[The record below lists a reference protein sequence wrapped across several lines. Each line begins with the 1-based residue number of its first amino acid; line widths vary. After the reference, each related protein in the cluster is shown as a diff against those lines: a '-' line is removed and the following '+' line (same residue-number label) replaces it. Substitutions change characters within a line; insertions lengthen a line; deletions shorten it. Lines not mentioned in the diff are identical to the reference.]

1 MKLNL
6 LKLNQDKT
14 EPIIFAPKHRSQE
27 FTCCQLEFDGS
38 LVREAFCVK
47 DLGVFF
53 YKTLDMEKQ
62 GSSLAKSC
70 FFQIRN
76 IERIRPYISND
87 ASITL
92 VSALVTSRFDSG
104 NALSFGVNASL
115 ITKLQRIQNTAARLI
130 TRTKNVSTSHLFSW
144 IYTGFLFAR

>member
-1 MKLNL
+1 
-6 LKLNQDKT
+6 
-14 EPIIFAPKHRSQE
+14 
-27 FTCCQLEFDGS
+27 
-38 LVREAFCVK
+38 
-47 DLGVFF
+47 
-53 YKTLDMEKQ
+53 MEKQ

-104 NALSFGVNASL
+104 NALSFGVNASHVNSCDRCLGANIMGSVLSWFNFNRLSFIHLL
-115 ITKLQRIQNTAARLI
+115 ISAKQDSNFCAMSFQIGLTLGMPCRL
-130 TRTKNVSTSHLFSW
+130 V
-144 IYTGFLFAR
+144 